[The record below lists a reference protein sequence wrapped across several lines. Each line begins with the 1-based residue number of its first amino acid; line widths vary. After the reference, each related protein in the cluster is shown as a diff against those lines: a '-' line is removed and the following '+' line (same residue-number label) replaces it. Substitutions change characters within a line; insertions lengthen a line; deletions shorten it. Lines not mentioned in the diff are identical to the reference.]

1 MEKVLWDV
9 AQSGEFLNG
18 YVYFKHPGQN
28 KAALND
34 DMLERVLKVH
44 KVTRQQFLNTLEH
57 YRKRPDEFKVVV
69 DSIVSKQ
76 KRLRDSDT
84 LTSAVPGSTDS
95 LPPPV
100 TKP

>member
-9 AQSGEFLNG
+9 ARSSEFLNG
-18 YVYFKHPGQN
+18 YVYFKHPEQN
-28 KAALND
+28 RAALND
-34 DMLERVLKVH
+34 AMLERTLKIH
-44 KVTRQQFLNTLEH
+44 KVTKKQFLNTLEH

-84 LTSAVPGSTDS
+84 LS
-95 LPPPV
+95 LAAPENADPLRAPV
-100 TKP
+100 TP